1 MTNEKMKELCMT
13 LMTTDSEDE
22 VIRILIE
29 HGYWSNPEFW
39 RFYGDNENNFSTIG
53 NQQSRPDAA
62 LVEKLI
68 NCVDHRLLNECL
80 VRGIDPE
87 GPDAPQSIVEAVAS
101 FFDSGQASDG
111 LIAGRIRNWPTA
123 KRTEV
128 ARGITF
134 VATGETGRNGFPSFT
149 ISDAGEGQ
157 TPERMPETLLSLSK
171 SNKLRIPFVQGKFNM
186 GGTGVL
192 KFCGNHNL
200 QLVISRRNPAILTE
214 REGRTSDRQWSFTIV
229 RREDPEGNRRSSV
242 YTYLAPIASERKDG
256 SKGVLRFSANDF
268 PIFPDGK
275 NAYGRNTEFGTLIK
289 LYEYRATGLKTNIL
303 LRDGMLSRMDMLLP
317 DVALPIRFHECRDY
331 RGHAGSF
338 ETTLTGLGV
347 RLDDDKAENL
357 ESGFPA
363 SCPLSVSGQHMTA
376 TIYAFKKGKANSYRK
391 TEGVLFTI
399 NGQTHGYLT
408 LDFFRRKSIG
418 LSYLA
423 DSILMVVDCSE
434 LSGRARE
441 DLFMNSRDRLSF
453 TALRHD
459 IEDALADLLK
469 HHDGLRALKE
479 RRRSEE
485 LESSLQDSKPLAEI
499 LETLFKHS
507 PTLSELFSVG
517 SRLSNPFRSTSVRT
531 EEEKYK
537 GERFP
542 TYFRFRG
549 KEYGSSIHR
558 DCHVNMRSRLM
569 FETDAENDYFSRR
582 VEPGSFSVILINGE
596 NQQPV
601 DDYSLNLQ
609 NGIAT
614 LNVRLPE
621 ASNIGDELVFC
632 AITSD
637 PYQLK
642 PFENRF
648 FITVKSAVDAEPRER
663 TRRTKPPTT
672 EPGEDRSVP
681 SGIQFPERIPV
692 PEADWAKHEPP
703 FDQHTALR
711 IKHAGEVTG
720 LESSSKDV
728 YDFYIN
734 VDNLHLKR
742 YLRFEKSSNH
752 AESVVQTRF
761 EVGMVLVGLAL
772 IHQSSIQKQAV
783 AEEDGMDNQTA
794 NLELQVEKVSS
805 ALAPFL
811 LPMIQALGALEV
823 EEVAVAHAS
832 GEAT

>member
-1 MTNEKMKELCMT
+1 MK
-13 LMTTDSEDE
+13 TDSEE
-22 VIRILIE
+22 QVIRILTE
-29 HGYWSNPEFW
+29 QGYWANSEVW

-62 LVEKLI
+62 LVEKLV

-80 VRGIDPE
+80 IRGIDPE
-87 GPDAPQSIVEAVAS
+87 GPAAPKSIVEAVAA
-101 FFDSGQASDG
+101 FFDPGQAADG
-111 LIAGRIRNWPTA
+111 LVAGRIRNWPNA

-192 KFCGNHNL
+192 KFCGSHNL
-200 QLVISRRNPAILTE
+200 QLVISRKNPAILTDRE
-214 REGRTSDRQWSFTIV
+214 RKTSDGQWSFTIV

-242 YTYLAPIASERKDG
+242 YTYLAPIRSETNDG
-256 SKGVLRFSANDF
+256 TNGVLRFSVDEF
-268 PIFPDGK
+268 PIFPDGR
-275 NAYGRNTEFGTLIK
+275 NPYGRNAEFGTLIK

-303 LRDGMLSRMDMLLP
+303 LRDGMLSRMDLLLP
-317 DVALPIRFHECRDY
+317 DVALPIRFYECRDY

-357 ESGFPA
+357 ETGFPA

-376 TIYAFKKGKANSYRK
+376 TIYAFKKGKASSYRK
-391 TEGVLFTI
+391 TEGVLFTL

-423 DSILMVVDCSE
+423 DSILLVVDCSE
-434 LSGRARE
+434 LSGRQE
-441 DLFMNSRDRLSF
+441 DLFMNSRDRLSS
-453 TALRHD
+453 TALRHE

-469 HHDGLRALKE
+469 HHKGLGALKE
-479 RRRSEE
+479 RRRNEE
-485 LESSLQDSKPLAEI
+485 IESSLQDSKPLAEI

-517 SRLSNPFRSTSVRT
+517 SRLANPFKSTTVRT
-531 EEEKYK
+531 QEEEYK
-537 GERFP
+537 GERL

-549 KEYGSSIHR
+549 KEYGTSIQR
-558 DCHVNMRSRLM
+558 DCYINKRCRLM

-582 VEPGSFSVILINGE
+582 VEPGSFSVLMVDGE

-601 DDYSLNLQ
+601 EDYSLNLQ

-614 LNVRLPE
+614 LNLRLPDTAE
-621 ASNIGDELVFC
+621 IGHEIAFRAV
-632 AITSD
+632 TSI
-637 PYQLK
+637 PTGSSRSK
-642 PFENRF
+642 ISF
-648 FITVKSAVDAEPRER
+648 FLT
-663 TRRTKPPTT
+663 
-672 EPGEDRSVP
+672 
-681 SGIQFPERIPV
+681 
-692 PEADWAKHEPP
+692 
-703 FDQHTALR
+703 
-711 IKHAGEVTG
+711 
-720 LESSSKDV
+720 
-728 YDFYIN
+728 
-734 VDNLHLKR
+734 
-742 YLRFEKSSNH
+742 
-752 AESVVQTRF
+752 
-761 EVGMVLVGLAL
+761 
-772 IHQSSIQKQAV
+772 
-783 AEEDGMDNQTA
+783 
-794 NLELQVEKVSS
+794 
-805 ALAPFL
+805 
-811 LPMIQALGALEV
+811 
-823 EEVAVAHAS
+823 
-832 GEAT
+832 